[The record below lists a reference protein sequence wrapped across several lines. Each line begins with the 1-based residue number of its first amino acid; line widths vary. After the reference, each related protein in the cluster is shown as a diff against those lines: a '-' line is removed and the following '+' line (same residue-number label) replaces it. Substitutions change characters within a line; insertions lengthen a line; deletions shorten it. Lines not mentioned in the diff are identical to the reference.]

1 MASTRGGSSQRGD
14 YFDYTPYVTEDISEE
29 DVRSMKEVFDALD
42 ISEDGKVE
50 RSELKSAVL
59 AIGINVDESS
69 TGIQDLTGSALG
81 DTTTGASALDFE
93 GFYRIIAK
101 HKAKAEKFTVDNVFK
116 MFLQLD
122 KNFECPLATEAKTQP
137 VKMKEKL
144 KDKFSGSDQG
154 YKVKRADGLRQ
165 PDGEWQRKGCIS
177 WKDLRTLVND
187 LGEQVDDDVLKDMII
202 QLDHEENGVLGPD
215 DFYNAINHAS
225 VLMVESKKHSNPFS
239 AIANPAMAAG
249 MQRSNTGLST
259 GSRSGI
265 SDGGRS

>member
-1 MASTRGGSSQRGD
+1 
-14 YFDYTPYVTEDISEE
+14 
-29 DVRSMKEVFDALD
+29 MKEVFDALD
-42 ISEDGKVE
+42 ISQDGKVE

-69 TGIQDLTGSALG
+69 TGIQDLTGAALG
-81 DTTTGASALDFE
+81 DTTTGASARDFE

-122 KNFECPLATEAKTQP
+122 KQHECMLATEAKAQP
-137 VKMKEKL
+137 TKVLGKMKEHMK
-144 KDKFSGSDQG
+144 KKFNKET
-154 YKVKRADGLRQ
+154 YKISRTGNPQ
-165 PDGEWQRKGCIS
+165 PTGEWQRKGCIT
-177 WKDLRTLVND
+177 WQDLRILVND

-259 GSRSGI
+259 GSRGSGI